1 MTKLRIGRVIIDTNI
16 LLLLVIGSVRNGELI
31 SKSNRLKRYTIEDY
45 EYASRLFLSTTERY
59 ITSYVAAE
67 LSNLIDLK
75 GENRMEV
82 FENARLILSNMK
94 QVDCLIKK
102 DVENENFIKYGI
114 TDNSI
119 IYLAQ
124 SYTIITDDHRM
135 SGVIRKNYPNNVL
148 NVLEYTNYSATT

>member
-1 MTKLRIGRVIIDTNI
+1 
-16 LLLLVIGSVRNGELI
+16 
-31 SKSNRLKRYTIEDY
+31 
-45 EYASRLFLSTTERY
+45 
-59 ITSYVAAE
+59 
-67 LSNLIDLK
+67 
-75 GENRMEV
+75 MEV